1 MSRAIGTYD
10 YRLTREQARDDRRGC
25 RNSWP
30 AAWKRPETGEALEE
44 PTKVTRRRGL
54 PVETARLIHA
64 SRDRRPTQTAVAQIV
79 TRSRGRVPLR
89 DRFGTHGGD
98 RIDEVPSC
106 ATSSGGGTGAFER
119 DLGDGSSRLVEICNA
134 YARVNGRATRSSEP
148 SMGEGDTRSIPDLPG
163 HPVGA
168 RSRRLAS

>member
-1 MSRAIGTYD
+1 MSRAIGTY
-10 YRLTREQARDDRRGC
+10 RLPSYTRTSTRRAI
-25 RNSWP
+25 P
-30 AAWKRPETGEALEE
+30 ADVGAVGQRLGNVLRGKALEE
-44 PTKVTRRRGL
+44 PTKETRQRGL

-89 DRFGTHGGD
+89 DRFGTHRGD

-119 DLGDGSSRLVEICNA
+119 DLGDGSSRLVEICNV
-134 YARVNGRATRSSEP
+134 YARANGRATRSCEP

-168 RSRRLAS
+168 ARED